1 MKKPKRIRA
10 VKAHIDQKG
19 GVATTWEA
27 VRDDTPYA
35 PCYILRQSD
44 IRALAEQFVDDAER
58 EMHNPKHKL
67 RCRLDSALH
76 VLKRAGMTPG
86 KERAK

>member
-1 MKKPKRIRA
+1 MKPKRIRA

-35 PCYILRQSD
+35 PCYILRQSE
-44 IRALAEQFVDDAER
+44 IRALAEQIDRDYHEDPNWGYPRTSMDSV
-58 EMHNPKHKL
+58 L
-67 RCRLDSALH
+67 RA
-76 VLKRAGMTPG
+76 LKRAGITPG